1 MPFLKAP
8 LFNDYLVP
16 GTNFYIILKP
26 VYSTFYKY
34 IFLLIYCF
42 TGTFYL
48 LLKTFTILISV
59 GLLNFACF

>member
-8 LFNDYLVP
+8 LFNDYQVP

-26 VYSTFYKY
+26 VPSSFEKY

-42 TGTFYL
+42 TRTVYF
-48 LLKTFTILISV
+48 LLKTFAILISF
-59 GLLNFACF
+59 GL